1 MGQRGAVEGRAA
13 ANGVES
19 RGRGTES
26 ARIGGEVGGAIWQ
39 FGRGGRWGRT
49 GNQADGRVSKDRR
62 NGADRDETG
71 KRPVREL
78 EEFNLSAVDLAAREH
93 AGDHFVEADEMVRDE
108 ETRKLCPQ
116 IW

>member
-1 MGQRGAVEGRAA
+1 LAELFGNSGAAG
-13 ANGVES
+13 G
-19 RGRGTES
+19 
-26 ARIGGEVGGAIWQ
+26 GGERGIKQMGGCP
-39 FGRGGRWGRT
+39 R
-49 GNQADGRVSKDRR
+49 DRR